1 MYTEWEAPF
10 METAYEKVCPACGR
24 SATLAA
30 KFCSGCGHQYRTVFH
45 DQAAETHDDAAED
58 TGTNFDARWAPI
70 VAITPVVIVMFIVA
84 SRPTAVPVSVAPAQT
99 AVTTY
104 QAPSGTVSYGMS
116 YNDVQQSLGQPTD
129 IKTGSIAGV
138 DSQDWYYRQAD
149 GHTVEVHFNGQHVVD
164 TWHRY

>member
-24 SATLAA
+24 SAPLAA

-116 YNDVQQSLGQPTD
+116 YNGGRRSLGRPT
-129 IKTGSIAGV
+129 GGGAGAGAGGGARGGGG
-138 DSQDWYYRQAD
+138 RQAG
-149 GHTVEVHFNGQHVVD
+149 GH
-164 TWHRY
+164 